1 MAEQDLPGRD
11 FERPARQYYP
21 VGVRQLQIEMNYV
34 DGVPEGPYK
43 LYYPNGQLQLEAEL
57 KNGSYNGEVKTYA
70 EDSTPVEPAW
80 EMAADP
86 AQEEEEITI
95 TEVE

>member
-1 MAEQDLPGRD
+1 MPRTAP
-11 FERPARQYYP
+11 
-21 VGVRQLQIEMNYV
+21 
-34 DGVPEGPYK
+34 
-43 LYYPNGQLQLEAEL
+43 
-57 KNGSYNGEVKTYA
+57 
-70 EDSTPVEPAW
+70 PVEPAW